1 MTPVT
6 LGISINQ
13 PHPCRL
19 GEPSFLNYHSQKAL
33 TATDMKSDNV
43 EVFPQKK
50 KKRKKKGV
58 SYSSCRG
65 DELAKNKFW
74 PHSCESHQ
82 LAHWVRLFMQIP
94 QFMTL

>member
-50 KKRKKKGV
+50 KKKKKKG
-58 SYSSCRG
+58 SLIPLAGGMNLQKTSSG
-65 DELAKNKFW
+65 HTHVNPINLLTGSDF
-74 PHSCESHQ
+74 SCKSHNS
-82 LAHWVRLFMQIP
+82 
-94 QFMTL
+94 